1 MQCELHE
8 GPSQTKAD
16 QLDCDSEMCFMYVLC
31 FGHLS
36 DSSLILKPTCVLKA
50 RSNLV

>member
-16 QLDCDSEMCFMYVLC
+16 QLDCDSEMCLC
-31 FGHLS
+31 M
-36 DSSLILKPTCVLKA
+36 SSALDTCLIQV
-50 RSNLV
+50 